1 MNIDMNMNRFSTF
14 DPFGEHQQKIDQL
27 ETEVKYYKQ
36 KVLYFEGLKTSEE
49 ERVDKGE
56 EEKGEAILFTPHR
69 SSGRKRSCHKKQRH
83 RYHDRK

>member
-1 MNIDMNMNRFSTF
+1 MNMNRFSTF

-56 EEKGEAILFTPHR
+56 EEKGEER
-69 SSGRKRSCHKKQRH
+69 VDKDEEEKGEERVDKG
-83 RYHDRK
+83 